1 MHTFK
6 HKKNTRDLKINLMS
20 SKTFTFFKTTLL
32 LNLFSCI
39 FTIKD
44 EFITYMCFLGKKHK
58 DLVGFD
64 ILEQFVALGV
74 DKVNKFLEFHKL
86 F

>member
-6 HKKNTRDLKINLMS
+6 HKKNARDLKMNLMS
-20 SKTFTFFKTTLL
+20 WKAFTFFKTTLL
-32 LNLFSCI
+32 LDVFLCI
-39 FTIKD
+39 FTIKG

-74 DKVNKFLEFHKL
+74 DKFNKLLEFHKL
-86 F
+86 L